1 LETIGRVLE
10 RGPATPDEGSAKQR
24 RVAVKDLPE
33 GVAGAVV
40 TTVWGIPQRLGCLE
54 YKLRFGVICDAHP
67 VWGWS
72 GPLMRGKLSWV
83 ASKQSV
89 SKAFWSTLG
98 NDAEWHEGDVSTA
111 LVAGVDVILFEISNG
126 PGPSHPL
133 WDCPGLKMVVWF
145 SNKSRFRP
153 PSHWTLWTTRIRH
166 TDLGGVMD
174 GSH

>member
-1 LETIGRVLE
+1 MRV
-10 RGPATPDEGSAKQR
+10 RPNDE
-24 RVAVKDLPE
+24 DLPE

-40 TTVWGIPQRLGCLE
+40 TPVWGIPQGLGSLE

-72 GPLMRGKLSWV
+72 RPLMRDKLSWV

-89 SKAFWSTLG
+89 SKAFRSTLG

-111 LVAGVDVILFEISNG
+111 LATGVDVILFEISNG

-133 WDCPGLKMVVWF
+133 WDCRGLSVVVWF

-153 PSHWTLWTTRIRH
+153 PSHWTLRTTRIWH
-166 TDLGGVMD
+166 TDLGGVTD
-174 GSH
+174 GSHQIQVAGRNGG